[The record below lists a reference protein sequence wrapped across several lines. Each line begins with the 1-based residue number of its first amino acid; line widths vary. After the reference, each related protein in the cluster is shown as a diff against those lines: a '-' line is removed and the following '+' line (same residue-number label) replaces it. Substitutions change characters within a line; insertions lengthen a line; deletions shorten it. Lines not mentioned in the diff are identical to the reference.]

1 MPERDRSASLG
12 LLRDCS
18 SEQTADVPGRLR
30 TSPLDWRAA
39 SAETRE
45 SIFFALF
52 HVSVE
57 ISREPETSFDPGPSD
72 VGMLVLA
79 HTLGSA
85 FNVGISS
92 RGVAARA
99 AVSMSTLVDFSA
111 NKIDGSK
118 VDFKSFAGKPTLIL
132 NVASL

>member
-1 MPERDRSASLG
+1 MK
-12 LLRDCS
+12 
-18 SEQTADVPGRLR
+18 
-30 TSPLDWRAA
+30 AA
-39 SAETRE
+39 SKRANVVH
-45 SIFFALF
+45 FFRPF

-57 ISREPETSFDPGPSD
+57 ICREPETSFDPGPSD

-99 AVSMSTLVDFSA
+99 AVSMSTLMDFSA

-118 VDFKSFAGKPTLIL
+118 VDFKSFAGKPTLVL

>member
-1 MPERDRSASLG
+1 MKAGGKRHN
-12 LLRDCS
+12 
-18 SEQTADVPGRLR
+18 VVH
-30 TSPLDWRAA
+30 
-39 SAETRE
+39 
-45 SIFFALF
+45 FFRPF

-57 ISREPETSFDPGPSD
+57 ICREPETSFDPDLRTS
-72 VGMLVLA
+72 MLVLA

-99 AVSMSTLVDFSA
+99 AVSMSTLMDFSA

>member
-1 MPERDRSASLG
+1 
-12 LLRDCS
+12 
-18 SEQTADVPGRLR
+18 
-30 TSPLDWRAA
+30 
-39 SAETRE
+39 
-45 SIFFALF
+45 
-52 HVSVE
+52 
-57 ISREPETSFDPGPSD
+57 
-72 VGMLVLA
+72 MLVLA

-99 AVSMSTLVDFSA
+99 AVSMSTLMDFSA

>member
-1 MPERDRSASLG
+1 M
-12 LLRDCS
+12 
-18 SEQTADVPGRLR
+18 
-30 TSPLDWRAA
+30 
-39 SAETRE
+39 
-45 SIFFALF
+45 
-52 HVSVE
+52 SVE
-57 ISREPETSFDPGPSD
+57 ISGEPETSFDPGPSD
-72 VGMLVLA
+72 VVGMLVLA

-99 AVSMSTLVDFSA
+99 AVSMSTLMDFSA